1 MKWLAF
7 LVVLLFDWESDLY
20 PIIATLFLL
29 FYGCLFLFFWIRENS
44 RISKDFS
51 FSYLVEV

>member
-7 LVVLLFDWESDLY
+7 LVVLFCLIGNPDLY

-29 FYGCLFLFFWIRENS
+29 FYGCLFLFFWIREKF
-44 RISKDFS
+44 KDK
-51 FSYLVEV
+51 